1 MKSAFL
7 QKKGESMRII
17 QENMDG
23 AMYHSRILGEYL
35 DFRRTVVAD
44 IETTGLSPRNAK
56 VILGGLVVPDGEGR
70 LALQYFADRPE
81 DEEEL
86 LDRYV
91 GMLAEYDTIVTYNGN
106 TFDLPFLKKR
116 MKTHGLSTEMLEA
129 CYSFDLYRV
138 IRRYSG
144 LSSILP
150 DLKQKTVEMYMGF
163 GQARTDTIDGAESV
177 RLYYQYLKSSGPRQ
191 RDLLDRILLHNRD
204 DIVKLSDILEVLRQ
218 LDIHEIMYN
227 EGFPVRV
234 DGNRKAVIRG
244 ILVNSRGMT
253 VEGIVPGR
261 PEPYRSFSGGV
272 DAEIDEQR
280 RFFLRVRT
288 EDVEGYRVADLRSID
303 ADSRELQELPGY
315 ESGYLIL
322 RGLEKQVLFHEANML
337 AKQLTGRLLQKQPAV
352 T

>member
-1 MKSAFL
+1 
-7 QKKGESMRII
+7 MRII
-17 QENMDG
+17 QENIDG
-23 AMYHSRILGEYL
+23 VMFHSRILEEYL
-35 DFRRTVVAD
+35 DSRRTVVAD
-44 IETTGLSPRNAK
+44 IETTGLSPRGAN

-70 LALQYFADRPE
+70 MALQYFADRPD

-91 GMLAEYDTIVTYNGN
+91 GMLAQYDTIVTYNGN

-116 MKTHGLSTEMLEA
+116 MKTHGLPTEVLEA

-144 LSSILP
+144 FSTILP
-150 DLKQKTVEMYMGF
+150 DLKQKTVERYMGL
-163 GQARTDTIDGAESV
+163 GQARRDTIDGAESV
-177 RLYYQYLKSSGPRQ
+177 RLYYQYLKSSGSRQ
-191 RDLLDRILLHNRD
+191 RELLERILLHNRD

-218 LDIHEIMYN
+218 MDIHEIMYN
-227 EGFPVRV
+227 EGFPVRT
-234 DGNRKAVIRG
+234 DGNRKAVIRS

-253 VEGIVPGR
+253 VEGTVYGR
-261 PEPYRSFSGGV
+261 PAPFRSFSGGV
-272 DAEIDEQR
+272 DAEIDEQG
-280 RFFLRVRT
+280 RFFLRIRT

-303 ADSRELQELPGY
+303 ADNQEMQNLPGY

-322 RGLEKQVLFHEANML
+322 RGPEKQVRFHETNML
-337 AKQLTGRLLQKQPAV
+337 AKQLTGKLLQIQPAI